1 MRSDPFLMES
11 KPQGHDFVRVWLGR
25 LIALAVL
32 AALLPAVPIQAAGQ
46 SSPAQSSPIQSSS
59 VQPSPPERPAP
70 AELVRQAVTTELAA
84 FPDPSVKH
92 QFHSRKQTPRG
103 SQTKLYVETHDAMA
117 GMVIAYDDRPATEA
131 EIAGEHAHLQGLL
144 DQPEQLRH
152 KQAQEKEV
160 ADRFVRILKA
170 LPDVYVYEYDGTET
184 ATADFG
190 KAGEP
195 LVRLKFRPN
204 PNYTPPSH
212 LSEQALGGT
221 RGTMLIDAERHRLA
235 RVEGSVFKDV
245 NFGWGFFGR
254 LDKGGHFLIA
264 QSDVGDGTW
273 EITRMTL
280 SFTGK
285 ILLVKSFNMV
295 SDEVLSDFRRVPA
308 NLTFAQGVDLLKA
321 EQVKL
326 AQNHGQN
333 PAGNQAG
340 SAH

>member
-70 AELVRQAVTTELAA
+70 AELVRKAVTTELAA
-84 FPDPSVKH
+84 FQDPSVKH

-264 QSDVGDGTW
+264 QSDVGDGTG

>member
-1 MRSDPFLMES
+1 MES
-11 KPQGHDFVRVWLGR
+11 KPRGREFVRVWLGR
-25 LIALAVL
+25 GLAVGVL
-32 AALLPAVPIQAAGQ
+32 AALLHAIPVPVAGQ
-46 SSPAQSSPIQSSS
+46 SPPPQSSP
-59 VQPSPPERPAP
+59 PEKTEPG
-70 AELVRQAVTTELAA
+70 ELVRQAVATEVAA
-84 FPDPSVKH
+84 FQDRSVKH
-92 QFHSRKQTPRG
+92 QFRSRKQTPHG

-117 GMVIAYDDRPATEA
+117 GMVIAYDDRPVTEA
-131 EIAGEHAHLQGLL
+131 ELAGQQAHLQGLL

-170 LPDVYVYEYDGTET
+170 LPDTYVYEYDGTET
-184 ATADFG
+184 ATPDFG

-221 RGTMLIDAERHRLA
+221 QGTMLIDVERHRIA
-235 RVEGSVFKDV
+235 RIEGRVFKDV
-245 NFGWGFFGR
+245 TFGWGFFGR

-264 QSDVGDGTW
+264 QTDVGDGTW

-285 ILLVKSFNMV
+285 VLLVKSFNMV

-308 NLTFAQGVDLLKA
+308 TMTFAQGVDLLKT
-321 EQVKL
+321 EQAKL
-326 AQNHGQN
+326 AQNHAQA
-333 PAGNQAG
+333 PAA
-340 SAH
+340 SAR

>member
-11 KPQGHDFVRVWLGR
+11 KPQGRDFVRVWLGR
-25 LIALAVL
+25 SIAVAVL
-32 AALLPAVPIQAAGQ
+32 AALLPAVPILTAAQSSPPQSSLIQ
-46 SSPAQSSPIQSSS
+46 SSPAP
-59 VQPSPPERPAP
+59 PSPPGNTPP
-70 AELVRQAVTTELAA
+70 AELVRQTVTAELAA
-84 FPDPSVKH
+84 FQDPSVKH
-92 QFHSRKQTPRG
+92 QFRSRKQTPRG

-117 GMVIAYDDRPATEA
+117 GMVIAYDERPATEA
-131 EIAGEHAHLQGLL
+131 ELAGERAHLQGLL

-152 KQAQEKEV
+152 KQAQEKETT
-160 ADRFVRILKA
+160 DRFVRILKA

-221 RGTMLIDAERHRLA
+221 QGTLLIDAERHRIA
-235 RVEGSVFKDV
+235 RIEGSVFKDV
-245 NFGWGFFGR
+245 TFGWGFFGR

-264 QSDVGDGTW
+264 QSDVGDGSW

-295 SDEVLSDFRRVPA
+295 SDEVLSDFHRVPP

-321 EQVKL
+321 EQTKL
-326 AQNHGQN
+326 AQNHLQS
-333 PAGNQAG
+333 PAE

>member
-1 MRSDPFLMES
+1 MES
-11 KPQGHDFVRVWLGR
+11 RPRGSRWSRVWLGCS
-25 LIALAVL
+25 IALTVL
-32 AALLPAVPIQAAGQ
+32 TALLHAVPGLAAGQ
-46 SSPAQSSPIQSSS
+46 SPLPQSSLIQSAPVQSSPLEK
-59 VQPSPPERPAP
+59 PDPG
-70 AELVRQAVTTELAA
+70 ELVRRAVANEVAA
-84 FPDPSVKH
+84 FQDPSVKY
-92 QFHSRKQTPRG
+92 QFRSRKQTPHG

-117 GMVIAYDDRPATEA
+117 GMVIAYNDRPVTEA
-131 EIAGEHAHLQGLL
+131 ELAGEQAHLQGLL

-152 KQAQEKEV
+152 KQTQEKEV
-160 ADRFVRILKA
+160 TDRFVRILKA

-204 PNYTPPSH
+204 PNYNPPSH

-221 RGTMLIDAERHRLA
+221 QGTMLIDAERHRIA
-235 RVEGSVFKDV
+235 KIEGTVFKDV
-245 NFGWGFFGR
+245 NFGWGFLGR

-264 QSDVGDGTW
+264 QTDVGDGTW

-285 ILLVKSFNMV
+285 LFLFKSFNMV

-308 NLTFAQGVDLLKA
+308 TMTFAQGVDLLKT
-321 EQVKL
+321 EQAKL
-326 AQNHGQN
+326 AQNHVQSNVQN
-333 PAGNQAG
+333 PAG

>member
-1 MRSDPFLMES
+1 MRSDPFLFES
-11 KPQGHDFVRVWLGR
+11 KPQGRDLVRVGLGR
-25 LIALAVL
+25 GITLTVL
-32 AALLPAVPIQAAGQ
+32 AALLHAVAVVGQ
-46 SSPAQSSPIQSSS
+46 SSPPQSSLIQSSPVPSS
-59 VQPSPPERPAP
+59 PAEKTDP
-70 AELVRQAVTTELAA
+70 AELVRQAVAIEVAA
-84 FPDPSVKH
+84 FQDPSVKH
-92 QFHSRKQTPRG
+92 QFRSRKQTPHG

-117 GMVIAYDDRPATEA
+117 GMVIAYDDRPVTEA
-131 EIAGEHAHLQGLL
+131 ELAGEQAHLQGLL

-152 KQAQEKEV
+152 KRTQEKEV
-160 ADRFVRILKA
+160 SDRFVRILKS

-184 ATADFG
+184 ATPDFG

-221 RGTMLIDAERHRLA
+221 QGTMLIDVERHRIA
-235 RVEGSVFKDV
+235 RIEGTVFKDV
-245 NFGWGFFGR
+245 TFGWGFLGR

-264 QSDVGDGTW
+264 QTDVGDGTW
-273 EITRMTL
+273 KITHMTL

-285 ILLVKSFNMV
+285 LFLFKNFNMV

-308 NLTFAQGVDLLKA
+308 DMTFAQGVDLLKA
-321 EQVKL
+321 EQTKL
-326 AQNHGQN
+326 AQNHAQS
-333 PAGNQAG
+333 PAV

>member
-1 MRSDPFLMES
+1 LMER
-11 KPQGHDFVRVWLGR
+11 KPQDLDFLRVWLAR
-25 LIALAVL
+25 SVALSVLAVL
-32 AALLPAVPIQAAGQ
+32 LHAVPILAAGQ
-46 SSPAQSSPIQSSS
+46 SSPPQSSLIQSSPVQS
-59 VQPSPPERPAP
+59 SPPENTAP
-70 AELVRQAVTTELAA
+70 AELVRQAVATEVAA
-84 FPDPSVKH
+84 FQDPSVKH
-92 QFHSRKQTPRG
+92 QFLSRKQTPHG

-117 GMVIAYDDRPATEA
+117 GMVIAYDDRPVTEA
-131 EIAGEHAHLQGLL
+131 ELAGEQAHLQGLL

-160 ADRFVRILKA
+160 ADRFVRILKS

-184 ATADFG
+184 ATANFG

-221 RGTMLIDAERHRLA
+221 QGTMLIDAERHRIA
-235 RVEGSVFKDV
+235 RVEGTVFKEV
-245 NFGWGFFGR
+245 TFGWGFFGK

-264 QSDVGDGTW
+264 QTDVGDGTW
-273 EITRMTL
+273 KITRMTL

-285 ILLVKSFNMV
+285 ILLFKSFNMV

-308 NLTFAQGVDLLKA
+308 ELTFAQGVDLLKA
-321 EQVKL
+321 EQTKL
-326 AQNHGQN
+326 AQNHGQKE
-333 PAGNQAG
+333 AG

>member
-1 MRSDPFLMES
+1 MRSAPFLLER
-11 KPQGHDFVRVWLGR
+11 KPQGRDFARGWLGHP
-25 LIALAVL
+25 IALTVL
-32 AALLPAVPIQAAGQ
+32 AALLLATPAAGQ
-46 SSPAQSSPIQSSS
+46 VSSP
-59 VQPSPPERPAP
+59 QPSQPEKTDPG
-70 AELVRQAVTTELAA
+70 ELVRQAVATEVAA
-84 FPDPSVKH
+84 FQDPSVKH
-92 QFHSRKQTPRG
+92 EFRSRKQTPRG

-117 GMVIAYDDRPATEA
+117 GMVIAYDDRPVTEA
-131 EIAGEHAHLQGLL
+131 ELAGEQAHLKGLL

-160 ADRFVRILKA
+160 TDRFLRILKA

-190 KAGEP
+190 KAGTP

-204 PNYTPPSH
+204 PNYNPPSH
-212 LSEQALGGT
+212 LTEQALGGT
-221 RGTMLIDAERHRLA
+221 RGTMLIDVERHRIA
-235 RVEGSVFKDV
+235 RIEGTVFKDV

-264 QSDVGDGTW
+264 QTDVGDGTW

-280 SFTGK
+280 SFAGK
-285 ILLVKSFNMV
+285 ILLFKSFNMV

-308 NLTFAQGVDLLKA
+308 DMTFAQGVDLLKA
-321 EQVKL
+321 EQTKL
-326 AQNHGQN
+326 AQNHAQN
-333 PAGNQAG
+333 PAA

>member
-1 MRSDPFLMES
+1 MES
-11 KPQGHDFVRVWLGR
+11 KPQGRDLVRAWPGR
-25 LIALAVL
+25 SIVLMVL
-32 AALLPAVPIQAAGQ
+32 AALLHAIPSAGQ
-46 SSPAQSSPIQSSS
+46 SSPL
-59 VQPSPPERPAP
+59 QPSPLGNTTPG
-70 AELVRQAVTTELAA
+70 ELVRQAVATEVAA
-84 FPDPSVKH
+84 FQDPSVKH
-92 QFHSRKQTPRG
+92 QFRSRKQTPRG

-117 GMVIAYDDRPATEA
+117 GMVIAYDDRPVTEA
-131 EIAGEHAHLQGLL
+131 ELAGEHAHLQGLL

-160 ADRFVRILKA
+160 TDRFVRILKA
-170 LPDVYVYEYDGTET
+170 LPDVYVYEYDGTEA

-190 KAGEP
+190 KAGTP

-221 RGTMLIDAERHRLA
+221 RGTMLIDVERHRIA
-235 RVEGSVFKDV
+235 RVEGTVFKDV

-264 QSDVGDGTW
+264 QTDVGDGTW

-285 ILLVKSFNMV
+285 ILLFKSFNMV

-308 NLTFAQGVDLLKA
+308 DMTFAQGVDLLKT
-321 EQVKL
+321 EQTKL
-326 AQNHGQN
+326 AQNHAQS
-333 PAGNQAG
+333 PAG

>member
-1 MRSDPFLMES
+1 MRSVRFLPRRKS
-11 KPQGHDFVRVWLGR
+11 PRSA
-25 LIALAVL
+25 ALAVL
-32 AALLPAVPIQAAGQ
+32 AALLIAIPVLTTGQ
-46 SSPAQSSPIQSSS
+46 SSAPQSSALEKPD
-59 VQPSPPERPAP
+59 PAG
-70 AELVRQAVTTELAA
+70 LVRQAVTSELAA
-84 FPDPSVKH
+84 FQDPSVKH
-92 QFHSRKQTPRG
+92 QFRSRKQTPRG

-117 GMVIAYDDRPATEA
+117 GMVIAYDDRPVTDA
-131 EIAGEHAHLQGLL
+131 ELAGEQAHLQGLL

-160 ADRFVRILKA
+160 TERFVRILKA
-170 LPDVYVYEYDGTET
+170 LPEVYVYEYDGTET

-221 RGTMLIDAERHRLA
+221 QGTMLIDAERHRIA

-285 ILLVKSFNMV
+285 ILLFKNFNMV
-295 SDEVLSDFRRVPA
+295 SDELLSDFRRVPA
-308 NLTFAQGVDLLKA
+308 DITFARGVDLLKA
-321 EQVKL
+321 EQTKL
-326 AQNHGQN
+326 AQNHAQ
-333 PAGNQAG
+333 NQAG

>member
-1 MRSDPFLMES
+1 MRSDPFLLES
-11 KPQGHDFVRVWLGR
+11 KPQGRDLVRVGLGR
-25 LIALAVL
+25 GITLTVL
-32 AALLPAVPIQAAGQ
+32 AALLHAVAVVGQ
-46 SSPAQSSPIQSSS
+46 SSPPQSSLIQSSPVPSS
-59 VQPSPPERPAP
+59 PAEKTDP
-70 AELVRQAVTTELAA
+70 AELVRQAVAIEVAA
-84 FPDPSVKH
+84 FQDPSVKH
-92 QFHSRKQTPRG
+92 QFRSRKQTPHG

-117 GMVIAYDDRPATEA
+117 GMVIAYDDRPVTEA
-131 EIAGEHAHLQGLL
+131 ELAGEQAHLQGLL

-152 KQAQEKEV
+152 KRAQEKDV
-160 ADRFVRILKA
+160 SDRFVRILKS

-184 ATADFG
+184 ATPDFG

-221 RGTMLIDAERHRLA
+221 QGTMLIDVERHRIA
-235 RVEGSVFKDV
+235 RIEGTVFKDV
-245 NFGWGFFGR
+245 TFGWGFLGR

-264 QSDVGDGTW
+264 QTDVGDGTW
-273 EITRMTL
+273 KITHMTL

-285 ILLVKSFNMV
+285 LFLFKNFNMV

-308 NLTFAQGVDLLKA
+308 DMTFAQGVDLLKA
-321 EQVKL
+321 EQTKL
-326 AQNHGQN
+326 AQNHAQS
-333 PAGNQAG
+333 PAV

>member
-1 MRSDPFLMES
+1 MRSDPFLLES
-11 KPQGHDFVRVWLGR
+11 KPQGRDLVRVGLGR
-25 LIALAVL
+25 GITLTVL
-32 AALLPAVPIQAAGQ
+32 AALLHAVPVAGQ
-46 SSPAQSSPIQSSS
+46 SSPPPSSLIQSSPVQS
-59 VQPSPPERPAP
+59 SPPEKTDPG
-70 AELVRQAVTTELAA
+70 ELVRQAVAIEVAA
-84 FPDPSVKH
+84 FQDPSVKH
-92 QFHSRKQTPRG
+92 QFRSRKQTPHG

-117 GMVIAYDDRPATEA
+117 GMVIAYDDRPVTEA
-131 EIAGEHAHLQGLL
+131 ELAGEQAHLQGLL

-152 KQAQEKEV
+152 KRAQEKDV
-160 ADRFVRILKA
+160 SDRFVRILKS

-184 ATADFG
+184 ATPDFG

-221 RGTMLIDAERHRLA
+221 QGTMLIDVERHRIA
-235 RVEGSVFKDV
+235 RIEGTVFKDV
-245 NFGWGFFGR
+245 TFGWGFLGR

-264 QSDVGDGTW
+264 QTDVGDGTW
-273 EITRMTL
+273 KITHMTL

-285 ILLVKSFNMV
+285 LFLFKNFNMV

-308 NLTFAQGVDLLKA
+308 DMTFAQGVDLLKA
-321 EQVKL
+321 EQTKL
-326 AQNHGQN
+326 AQNHAQS
-333 PAGNQAG
+333 PAV

>member
-1 MRSDPFLMES
+1 MES
-11 KPQGHDFVRVWLGR
+11 KPQGRDFVRVGLGR
-25 LIALAVL
+25 SVALAVL
-32 AALLPAVPIQAAGQ
+32 AALLPALPIATAGQ
-46 SSPAQSSPIQSSS
+46 SSPPQSSLIQSS
-59 VQPSPPERPAP
+59 VQPSPAEKPVP
-70 AELVRQAVTTELAA
+70 AELVRQTVSAELAA
-84 FPDPSVKH
+84 FQDPSVKH
-92 QFHSRKQTPRG
+92 QFRSRKQTPRG

-117 GMVIAYDDRPATEA
+117 GMVIAYDDRSATEA
-131 EIAGEHAHLQGLL
+131 ELAGERAHLQGLL

-152 KQAQEKEV
+152 KQAQEKETT
-160 ADRFVRILKA
+160 DRFVRILKA
-170 LPDVYVYEYDGTET
+170 LPDVYVYDYDGMET

-221 RGTMLIDAERHRLA
+221 QGTLLIDAERHRIA
-235 RVEGSVFKDV
+235 RIEGSVFKDV
-245 NFGWGFFGR
+245 TFGWGFFGR

-264 QSDVGDGTW
+264 QSDVGDGSW

-285 ILLVKSFNMV
+285 ILLVKSFNMA
-295 SDEVLSDFRRVPA
+295 SDEVLSDFHRVPP

-321 EQVKL
+321 EQSKL
-326 AQNHGQN
+326 AQNHLQS
-333 PAGNQAG
+333 PAE

>member
-11 KPQGHDFVRVWLGR
+11 KPQGRDLARVWLGR
-25 LIALAVL
+25 GVALTVL
-32 AALLPAVPIQAAGQ
+32 AAFFHAISIPVAGQ
-46 SSPAQSSPIQSSS
+46 SPPPQSSLIQSSPVQSSP
-59 VQPSPPERPAP
+59 QEKTDPG
-70 AELVRQAVTTELAA
+70 ELVRQAVVTEVAA
-84 FPDPSVKH
+84 FQAPSVKH
-92 QFHSRKQTPRG
+92 QFRSRKQTPHG

-117 GMVIAYDDRPATEA
+117 GMVIAYDNRPVTEA
-131 EIAGEHAHLQGLL
+131 ELAGEQAHLQGLL

-152 KQAQEKEV
+152 KRAQEKEV
-160 ADRFVRILKA
+160 SDRFVRILKS

-221 RGTMLIDAERHRLA
+221 QGTMLIDVERHRIA
-235 RVEGSVFKDV
+235 RIEGTVFKDV
-245 NFGWGFFGR
+245 TFGWGFLGR

-264 QSDVGDGTW
+264 QTDVGDGTW
-273 EITRMTL
+273 KITHMTL

-285 ILLVKSFNMV
+285 LFLVKNFNMV

-308 NLTFAQGVDLLKA
+308 DMTFAQGVDLLKA
-321 EQVKL
+321 EQTKL
-326 AQNHGQN
+326 AQNHAQS
-333 PAGNQAG
+333 PAASG
-340 SAH
+340 H

>member
-1 MRSDPFLMES
+1 MES
-11 KPQGHDFVRVWLGR
+11 KPQGRDFVRVWLGR
-25 LIALAVL
+25 SMALGVL
-32 AALLPAVPIQAAGQ
+32 AALLLANAIQAASQ
-46 SSPAQSSPIQSSS
+46 SSPPQSPLIQSSP
-59 VQPSPPERPAP
+59 VQPSPSEKPAP
-70 AELVRQAVTTELAA
+70 VELMRQTVTAELAA
-84 FPDPSVKH
+84 FEDPSVKH
-92 QFHSRKQTPRG
+92 QFRSRKQTPRG

-117 GMVIAYDDRPATEA
+117 GMVIAYNDRPTTEA
-131 EIAGEHAHLQGLL
+131 ELAGEQAHLQGLL

-152 KQAQEKEV
+152 KQSQEKEV
-160 ADRFVRILKA
+160 TDRFVRILKA

-190 KAGEP
+190 KTGEP

-204 PNYTPPSH
+204 PGYTPPSH

-221 RGTMLIDAERHRLA
+221 QGTVLIDAERHRIA
-235 RVEGSVFKDV
+235 RIEGTVFKDV
-245 NFGWGFFGR
+245 NFGWGFFGK

-285 ILLVKSFNMV
+285 ILLVKSFNMA

-326 AQNHGQN
+326 AQNHAQSS
-333 PAGNQAG
+333 AG

>member
-1 MRSDPFLMES
+1 MRSAPFLLES
-11 KPQGHDFVRVWLGR
+11 KPQGRGFARVWLGHC
-25 LIALAVL
+25 IAFAVL
-32 AALLPAVPIQAAGQ
+32 AALLYAIPAAGQ
-46 SSPAQSSPIQSSS
+46 SSAP
-59 VQPSPPERPAP
+59 QPSPPEKPDP
-70 AELVRQAVTTELAA
+70 GELVRQVVATEVAA
-84 FPDPSVKH
+84 FQDPSVKH
-92 QFHSRKQTPRG
+92 QFRSRKQTPRG
-103 SQTKLYVETHDAMA
+103 SQTKLYVETHEAMA
-117 GMVIAYDDRPATEA
+117 GMVVAYDDRPVTEA
-131 EIAGEHAHLQGLL
+131 ELAGEHAHLQGLL

-152 KQAQEKEV
+152 KQAQEKETT
-160 ADRFVRILKA
+160 DRFVRILKA

-190 KAGEP
+190 KAGTP

-221 RGTMLIDAERHRLA
+221 RGTMLIDVERHRIA
-235 RVEGSVFKDV
+235 RVEGTVFKDV

-264 QSDVGDGTW
+264 QTDVGDGTW

-285 ILLVKSFNMV
+285 ILVFKSFNMV

-308 NLTFAQGVDLLKA
+308 NMTFAQGVDLLKA
-321 EQVKL
+321 EQTKL
-326 AQNHGQN
+326 AQNHAQS
-333 PAGNQAG
+333 PAGN
-340 SAH
+340 AH